1 MQEKTDLS
9 KVKDVAEML
18 LMTDVR
24 ETSYSPMVVQHP
36 FTSSG
41 MVGVRTG
48 GELEILD
55 ITENPDNLRLWR
67 EQMRRIIEKADSAY
81 LLYLLVNKP
90 YGLTFLKLAEPY
102 LSRNDLSKI
111 LSSAWIMSENPN
123 SDVNLTK
130 RRLVSLFRS
139 ADPTVLM
146 DEEERQ
152 MLADLDPT
160 VTVYRGVTSYN
171 ADKVRAL
178 SWTLDYNI
186 AKWFATRFGG
196 RGTVYEAQV
205 CREHILALFS
215 RRNEAEVIIDPKDL
229 MNIEQRETLEMDMKM
244 I

>member
-18 LMTDVR
+18 LMTDVC
-24 ETSYSPMVVQHP
+24 ETSYSPVVVQHP
-36 FTSSG
+36 LTSSG

-48 GELEILD
+48 EELKVLD
-55 ITENPDNLRLWR
+55 ITENPENLRLWR
-67 EQMRRIIEKADSAY
+67 EQMRSLIDQADNAY
-81 LLYLLVNKP
+81 NLYLLVNKP
-90 YGLTFLKLAEPY
+90 YGLTFLKLSEPY

-123 SDVNLTK
+123 SDVNLSK

-139 ADPTVLM
+139 ADPSVLM
-146 DEEERQ
+146 DEDERQ
-152 MLADLDPT
+152 TLADLDPT
-160 VTVYRGVTSYN
+160 VTVYRGVTAYN

-178 SWTLDYNI
+178 SWTLEYDT
-186 AKWFATRFGG
+186 AKWFATRFGEQ
-196 RGTVYEAQV
+196 GTVYKAQV
-205 CREHILALFS
+205 YKERILALFK

-229 MNIEQRETLEMDMKM
+229 MNIEQRATLGMDMKM

>member
-18 LMTDVR
+18 LMTDVC

-130 RRLVSLFRS
+130 RRTGIS
-139 ADPTVLM
+139 
-146 DEEERQ
+146 
-152 MLADLDPT
+152 
-160 VTVYRGVTSYN
+160 GVGDT
-171 ADKVRAL
+171 
-178 SWTLDYNI
+178 
-186 AKWFATRFGG
+186 
-196 RGTVYEAQV
+196 
-205 CREHILALFS
+205 
-215 RRNEAEVIIDPKDL
+215 
-229 MNIEQRETLEMDMKM
+229 M
-244 I
+244 

>member
-18 LMTDVR
+18 LMTDVC

-90 YGLTFLKLAEPY
+90 YGLMFLKLAEPY

-111 LSSAWIMSENPN
+111 LSSA
-123 SDVNLTK
+123 
-130 RRLVSLFRS
+130 
-139 ADPTVLM
+139 
-146 DEEERQ
+146 
-152 MLADLDPT
+152 
-160 VTVYRGVTSYN
+160 
-171 ADKVRAL
+171 
-178 SWTLDYNI
+178 
-186 AKWFATRFGG
+186 
-196 RGTVYEAQV
+196 
-205 CREHILALFS
+205 
-215 RRNEAEVIIDPKDL
+215 
-229 MNIEQRETLEMDMKM
+229 
-244 I
+244 

>member
-18 LMTDVR
+18 LMTDVC

-205 CREHILALFS
+205 WREHILALFS